1 MSTSKGLISVSASA
15 NTNPSAASSS
25 FLYISRLKHTI
36 SASISHGWILYP
48 CQHSVDS
55 SRTGSWYNPSLF
67 LKYTY
72 GQQYLLYPVNKNVT
86 FCLHPVITT
95 WPFLLILPLLPSWL
109 SPGSAASRAPSST
122 STSASTSAL
131 LTSNSKYCICLFL
144 HSLQFIKLLLPPLSA
159 SAVWFTYTLTV
170 TSSKLSTSISK

>member
-1 MSTSKGLISVSASA
+1 MGLFKFISTSNGLISPSA

-25 FLYISRLKHTI
+25 FLYISKLKHTI

-55 SRTGSWYNPSLF
+55 SRTGRWYDPSLF

-86 FCLHPVITT
+86 FCAHPNPTTRPILLVLH
-95 WPFLLILPLLPSWL
+95 LPLPALATVHQ
-109 SPGSAASRAPSST
+109 AAPT
-122 STSASTSAL
+122 
-131 LTSNSKYCICLFL
+131 
-144 HSLQFIKLLLPPLSA
+144 P
-159 SAVWFTYTLTV
+159 TL
-170 TSSKLSTSISK
+170 SISSMIHIHTNCHLFQTFYLHLQMPKALASQNIYIHAQIKYN

>member
-1 MSTSKGLISVSASA
+1 MGLFKFISTSNGLISPSA

-25 FLYISRLKHTI
+25 FLYISKLKHTI

-55 SRTGSWYNPSLF
+55 SRTGRWYDPSLF

-86 FCLHPVITT
+86 FCAHPNPTT
-95 WPFLLILPLLPSWL
+95 RPILLVLFMLPSLLISV
-109 SPGSAASRAPSST
+109 SIASSSSST
-122 STSASTSAL
+122 STSTSAL
-131 LTSNSKYCICLFL
+131 LTSNSR
-144 HSLQFIKLLLPPLSA
+144 
-159 SAVWFTYTLTV
+159 
-170 TSSKLSTSISK
+170 LSTSISKCPKP